1 MSYKA
6 VFGQIMREYEASR
19 HQAEMLF
26 DERKKKLYASQPK
39 LQEIDLTIAKLGA
52 KLAQYALASD
62 QANLEETRNQISAAK
77 QEKSALIA
85 SLGLQNL
92 AINYRCKRCK
102 DTGFVQNQSGA
113 ATHCRCL
120 KQRLISEYYSLSNL
134 DKILNEENFDTYDFR
149 LFINETDTIEEKSPL
164 QNMQDVYQLA
174 SRFVENFDNSFD
186 NLLFYGSA
194 GLGKTF
200 VCHCIAK
207 DLLDR
212 GKTVLY
218 LPAPR
223 LCKLIEDYRFNR
235 ESLTEPEE
243 MLDAVDNVDLLI
255 IDDLGAEFS
264 TVITSAALFDIINQ
278 RLISRKHTVVSTN
291 LAPDEIARIYSER
304 TVSRFL
310 GSYQLIKFFGEDIR
324 CKKKYLGTRI

>member
-1 MSYKA
+1 
-6 VFGQIMREYEASR
+6 MREYEASR
-19 HQAEMLF
+19 LKAEMLF
-26 DERKKKLYASQPK
+26 DERKKNLYASQPR
-39 LQEIDLTIAKLGA
+39 LGELDFQLAKLGA
-52 KLAQYALASD
+52 SLAQHALASD
-62 QANLEETRNQISAAK
+62 QLKLEKARSQITAAK
-77 QEKSALIA
+77 QEKSNILAG
-85 SLGLQNL
+85 LGLQNL
-92 AINYRCKRCK
+92 SVAYKCNICK
-102 DTGFVQNQSGA
+102 DTGFTQNSHGA
-113 ATHCRCL
+113 AAHCRCL

-134 DKILNEENFDTYDFR
+134 DKILTEENFDNYDFR
-149 LFINETDTIEEKSPL
+149 LFTSETNAYEEKSPL

-174 SRFVENFDNSFD
+174 SKFVKNFDASYD
-186 NLLFYGSA
+186 NLLLYGSA

-235 ESLTEPEE
+235 EALSQPEE
-243 MLDAVDNVDLLI
+243 MLEAVDNVDLLI

-264 TVITSAALFDIINQ
+264 TVITAAALFDIINQ
-278 RLISRKHTVVSTN
+278 RLISRKHTLVSTN
-291 LAPDEIARIYSER
+291 LSPDEIARIYSER

-324 CKKKYLGTRI
+324 CKKKYIDTRI